1 MKDLK
6 SLIILFKAQTSVENV
21 VKKSLSGTGLSVN
34 EFAALEALYHKQS
47 LTTQEL
53 IDLVLIPNSSMT
65 YVLDVLMKKNYI
77 ERNRNTEDKRIQTI
91 TLSPDGIEKF
101 ETVYKTHFQMMREIF
116 DILDESEVTDLT
128 SRSALVAK
136 YEERYQEFRR
146 IYPTVKELF

>member
-116 DILDESEVTDLT
+116 DILDESEEEILKKLLKKVGKT
-128 SRSALVAK
+128 ALNASK
-136 YEERYQEFRR
+136 
-146 IYPTVKELF
+146 